1 MAASSR
7 PLMQAAPT
15 IRSRPLGVQVDQVLG
30 RTIEII
36 TALLVAAEVVILFVG
51 IVARYLFQ

>member
-1 MAASSR
+1 
-7 PLMQAAPT
+7 MQAAPT